1 MTFRTRSAV
10 VHHAIPQ
17 LRSTACLTVLVLT
30 GMAIGSTNVRA
41 DTETSP
47 VFMAATP
54 VAHPV
59 TAWAASVHAALTAQ
73 AHHAIMVARKAFTQ
87 SGVASWYGHDF
98 AGKRTSSGVRFD
110 PTLLTAAHRTLPL
123 GTRVLVTSQETGRSV
138 VVTVNDRGPYAG
150 TDRIIDLSRAAAV
163 RLGMVKDGLN
173 NVTVERIAPAGTD
186 IEVAQAADADSSG
199 QAIAAAGH

>member
-1 MTFRTRSAV
+1 
-10 VHHAIPQ
+10 
-17 LRSTACLTVLVLT
+17 
-30 GMAIGSTNVRA
+30 
-41 DTETSP
+41 
-47 VFMAATP
+47 
-54 VAHPV
+54 
-59 TAWAASVHAALTAQ
+59 
-73 AHHAIMVARKAFTQ
+73 
-87 SGVASWYGHDF
+87 
-98 AGKRTSSGVRFD
+98 
-110 PTLLTAAHRTLPL
+110 L